1 MTMVRLLR
9 SDAHIVVADAR
20 PKDYRDLALLAGENG
35 WHLHF
40 FTTGLAAIRHGRP
53 SSSDLW
59 IVNAHLPDMDG
70 FDLLEI
76 VSAQVAKSSI
86 FIVADR
92 YESED
97 ERRACQCGAALY
109 LCKDATHAIDFKQ
122 LVQLATEKR
131 AAHVL
136 NSPVS

>member
-1 MTMVRLLR
+1 MARFLR

-20 PKDYRDLALLAGENG
+20 PKDYRDLALLAGDNR

-40 FTTGLAAIRHGRP
+40 FTTGHAAIRHGRP

-59 IVNAHLPDMDG
+59 IVNARLPDMNG

-76 VSAQVAKSSI
+76 ISAQVAKSSI
-86 FIVADR
+86 FVMSDR
-92 YESED
+92 YELED

-109 LCKDATHAIDFKQ
+109 LCKDATHAIDFKEI
-122 LVQLATEKR
+122 VQLAAEKR
-131 AAHVL
+131 AAHPV
-136 NSPVS
+136 NSTVS